1 MWDKRD
7 FYILQP
13 QLDQSISLARLIRQS
28 DSAGRVVA
36 LTRRGEGGVRVSEYD
51 SVQEINDY
59 IDVPEGL
66 RVVPTG
72 AASTEALL
80 AVRNIVLGDIALER
94 SALAAYD
101 KRRFLSMCEVV
112 GLPIPRTF
120 HSIRDVPSD
129 LYPLFYKEAH
139 EQGGGKRG
147 IAYAV
152 EDVPRHDQGELIFQ
166 EYIDTPGTYGVG
178 FLAKNGELLVSFSH
192 FERESYPVTGGS
204 AVLIESINDPV
215 LIALTSEVVKAMDY
229 SGWGLAEFKY
239 SRLSKSYVFMEVNA
253 KFWASCEVAFSSQP
267 EFAKR
272 LFGIHVEAAPAKRW
286 FFINRGLAHG
296 LVYMLSR
303 AHLVLSSKLVVM
315 PGLGRALL
323 GSFVPEALKA
333 LLRVRSAPSLPDSSL

>member
-1 MWDKRD
+1 MKIWDGES

-13 QLDQSISLARLIRQS
+13 QLDQSISLCRLLRRGNPS
-28 DSAGRVVA
+28 LKVVA
-36 LTRRGEGGVRVSEYD
+36 VACKGEGKFCEAEYD
-51 SVQEINDY
+51 AVQRIDDY
-59 IDVPEGL
+59 GQIPEGV

-80 AVRNIVLGDIALER
+80 ALRSIVLGEIALEP

-101 KRRFLSMCEVV
+101 KKHFLSLCDAV
-112 GLPIPRTF
+112 GLPIPKTF
-120 HSIRDVPSD
+120 DSIRNVPGE
-129 LYPLFYKEAH
+129 LYPIFYKEAH

-147 IAYAV
+147 VAYSV

-192 FERESYPVTGGS
+192 FERESYPATGGS
-204 AVLIESINDPV
+204 AVLVESIDDPD
-215 LIALTSEVVKAMDY
+215 LIDLTSRVVKAMNY

-239 SRLSKSYVFMEVNA
+239 SKLSKSYVFMEVNA

-272 LFGIHVEAAPAKRW
+272 LFGIHVEAASAKRW

-303 AHLVLSSKLVVM
+303 AHLLLSSRLVAM
-315 PGLGRALL
+315 PGLGRSLIS
-323 GSFVPEALKA
+323 SFLPAALKT
-333 LLRVRSAPSLPDSSL
+333 LLRGRAVA

>member
-1 MWDKRD
+1 MKIWDSES

-13 QLDQSISLARLIRQS
+13 QLDQSISLCRLLRRGNPS
-28 DSAGRVVA
+28 LKVVA
-36 LTRRGEGGVRVSEYD
+36 VACKGEGKFCEAEYD
-51 SVQEINDY
+51 AVQEIDDY
-59 IDVPEGL
+59 CQIPEGV

-72 AASTEALL
+72 ASSTEALL

-101 KRRFLSMCEVV
+101 KKNFLSMCEAV
-112 GLPIPRTF
+112 GLPIPKTF
-120 HSIRDVPSD
+120 DSIRNVPSE
-129 LYPLFYKEAH
+129 LYPIFYKESH

-147 IAYAV
+147 IAYSV
-152 EDVPRHDQGELIFQ
+152 EDVPRHDQSELIFQ

-178 FLAKNGELLVSFSH
+178 FLAKNGDLLVSFAH
-192 FERESYPVTGGS
+192 FERESYPATGGS
-204 AVLIESINDPV
+204 AVLIESIDDPD
-215 LIALTSEVVKAMDY
+215 LIDLTSRVVKAMNY

-239 SRLSKSYVFMEVNA
+239 SKLSKSYVFMEVNA

-303 AHLVLSSKLVVM
+303 AHLLLSSRLVAM
-315 PGLGRALL
+315 PGLGRALI
-323 GSFVPEALKA
+323 GSFLPAFLKA
-333 LLRVRSAPSLPDSSL
+333 LLRGRAVA